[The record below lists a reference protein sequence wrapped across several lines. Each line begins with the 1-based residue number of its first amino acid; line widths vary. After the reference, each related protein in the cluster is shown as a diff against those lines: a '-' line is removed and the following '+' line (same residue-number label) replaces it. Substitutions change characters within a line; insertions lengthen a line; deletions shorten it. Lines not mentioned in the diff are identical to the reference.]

1 MLEVILVTWM
11 AGSVVS
17 TATFPNYNTC
27 MDARNKVYEQIIMD
41 EKTGFYSEIEAV
53 CTYKDKKRDN
63 SKQMFQLFG
72 NMLNEMSKN
81 EDKSTWETPDT
92 LSGHTWGH

>member
-1 MLEVILVTWM
+1 M

-27 MDARNKVYEQIIMD
+27 MDARNRVYEQIIID
-41 EKTGFYSEIEAV
+41 EKTGLRDSEIEAV

-92 LSGHTWGH
+92 LRDHTRGH